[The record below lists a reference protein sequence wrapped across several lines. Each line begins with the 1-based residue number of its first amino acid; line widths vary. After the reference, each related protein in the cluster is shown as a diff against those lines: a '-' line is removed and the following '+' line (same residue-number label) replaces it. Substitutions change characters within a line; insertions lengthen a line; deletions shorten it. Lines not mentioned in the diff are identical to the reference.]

1 MPIHNL
7 TDNHQYGRGL
17 PRIGTLYK
25 GDEKREIE
33 KNGKTVEVVGKDLD
47 HFRFEPEPQFEWVK
61 DTWRDLYADQPTE
74 FAPVFLFG
82 ATADEVFETWME
94 EWSAT
99 GLQHRCDGETQYQRY
114 DKAIGEY
121 SSARVKCEAPAC
133 QCKRTG
139 RLRLMFPDFIEASGV
154 LGYVAITTHSIHD
167 ILTLHRYLS
176 DVAQMYGKLEGV
188 PFVFGRAKR
197 EVSAPKP
204 KDPGTRIKTTKSLLY
219 VHVLPDFTREHLA
232 RRLAIVDTPALMDG
246 IEDAKVI
253 NLETGEIGQTAN
265 GNPTNGRNSGSS
277 GSADYV
283 ERPDWYGDFIA
294 RAGNHKDFGKLT
306 IDQIDEALAVAD
318 GWQKNTK
325 LATAAMIAYHCEYN
339 ANTIDIYTSTAGF
352 DPTVYEYALGIAQAR
367 EAQS

>member
-1 MPIHNL
+1 MPIKQL

-25 GDEKREIE
+25 GDEKPED
-33 KNGKTVEVVGKDLD
+33 GKRPGKDLD
-47 HFRFEPEPQFEWVK
+47 HFRFEPEPQFEWV
-61 DTWRDLYADQPTE
+61 TEFWRELYADQPTE

-94 EWSAT
+94 EWSAS
-99 GLQHRCDGETQYQRY
+99 GLQHRCDGETQYQRF

-176 DVAQMYGKLEGV
+176 DVAQIYGKLEGV

-204 KDPGTRIKTTKSLLY
+204 KEPGTRIKTTRSLLY

-232 RRLAIVDTPALMDG
+232 RRVAALDDTPALTDG
-246 IEDAKVI
+246 LEDAHVI
-253 NLETGEIGQTAN
+253 DLETGEIGQTPT
-265 GNPTNGRNSGSS
+265 GNPTNGHSVGSN
-277 GSADYV
+277 ARAALVDA
-283 ERPDWYGDFIA
+283 PDWFDSFMAWVGNQADFRKMTTEQIEDA
-294 RAGNHKDFGKLT
+294 LT
-306 IDQIDEALAVAD
+306 RAD
-318 GWQKNTK
+318 GWRANRKM
-325 LATAAMIAYHCEYN
+325 ATAAVIAYHCEYN
-339 ANTIDIYTSTAGF
+339 PNTIDIYTSTANY
-352 DPTVYEYALGIAQAR
+352 DPTVYEYALGIANQYVERTA
-367 EAQS
+367 